1 MKGFL
6 DLLLPPPIWRALLL
20 FTALVLVPGGLQQI
34 SQQGHP
40 LLAFLCCGLGL
51 LPVAVAL
58 SRLVEHLVDHLGP
71 RIGGLASVVLGNL
84 VELLVA
90 FNALRSGLY
99 PLVVT
104 SIAGSVVINCLP
116 VLGLG
121 VVVSARGQRSVAMD
135 AHTRELQN
143 LQLLMSALLLALPS
157 VFYREPLSNALQ
169 GNNNP
174 DAFSLYSTLVA
185 LLALAYYL
193 LAFWLQPVTAA
204 SEPAEAS
211 RTSATEPTP
220 PLSPVLV
227 ALTLATGLVA
237 LISEQL
243 VQTLEQLVAGAHL
256 SELFVGLFLLPL
268 FGCLPEMLV
277 TLRAAQRRQIAL
289 VLTNTIDSS
298 LQLLLFVLPL
308 LVLIGLPMGR
318 FLHLGLPPVALA
330 ALGIAVVMIERI
342 TDNRELNA
350 YEGLQLVLLFL
361 AMAVGALL
369 LVAP

>member
-6 DLLLPPPIWRALLL
+6 NLILPPPAWRALLL
-20 FTALVLVPGGLQQI
+20 FTALVLVPGGLRQI

-40 LLAFLCCGLGL
+40 LLSFLCCGLGL

-90 FNALRSGLY
+90 INALRSGLY

-116 VLGLG
+116 ILGLG
-121 VVVSARGQRSVAMD
+121 IVVSSRGLHSLAMN

-169 GNNNP
+169 GNNSA

-193 LAFWLQPVTAA
+193 LAFWLQPGDAA
-204 SEPAEAS
+204 SAPAEAS
-211 RTSATEPTP
+211 TTATEGTP
-220 PLSPVLV
+220 PLIAVLV
-227 ALTLATGLVA
+227 AMALVTVLVA

-243 VQTLEQLVAGAHL
+243 VQTLEHLVAGAHL

-268 FGCLPEMLV
+268 FSCLPEMLV

-308 LVLIGLPMGR
+308 LVLIGLPLGR
-318 FLHLGLPPVALA
+318 YLHLGLPPVALA

-342 TDNRELNA
+342 TQNRELNA
-350 YEGLQLVLLFL
+350 YEGIQLIVLFV
-361 AMAVGALL
+361 AMASGALL
-369 LVAP
+369 LTAP